1 MMSRFLCLSLLAA
14 LSSAQA
20 QDAVEDRFHSIYK
33 NYNEKPLSNEEWAKI
48 VGEKSTQA
56 YSVQSGD
63 NLWSLS
69 QTFFGDGFYWP
80 KIWSFNSEITNP
92 HFLQPGNQLR
102 FSLGDLNNPPGLA
115 GSGDSAK
122 PAVIIPVDNS
132 TPAVDLPPSL
142 PRWRYTEREA
152 DLKDFQMAEI
162 KRPVERTLLEY
173 FLLDQES
180 AQFGEITETEM
191 GLKSASDFMYVYVRI
206 NGELAGKN
214 YLVIRE
220 VEHVESDKNKAIMV
234 QVQGEI
240 EILEN
245 VNAEKNIYRAIVKK
259 TLNPVQ
265 TGSKLVE
272 GKMNF
277 VDATISNESASVAAR
292 VLGGQQSNDRKMLAQ
307 NNLIFLSAGVQQGVQ
322 VGQRLPI
329 YKRQLIR
336 NTATLENQAHLKIAD
351 VKVVHTS
358 QNFSTA
364 LVIHANSEILTG
376 DITTSR

>member
-1 MMSRFLCLSLLAA
+1 MMSRLLCLSLLTVLA
-14 LSSAQA
+14 SAQA

-48 VGEKSTQA
+48 VGEKSTQS

-102 FSLGDLNNPPGLA
+102 FSLGDLNTPPGLA
-115 GSGDSAK
+115 GSGDGAK

-152 DLKDFQMAEI
+152 DLKDFQLAEI
-162 KRPVERTLLEY
+162 KRPVEKTLLEY
-173 FLLDQES
+173 FLVDQHT
-180 AQFGEITETEM
+180 ADFGEVTETEM

-220 VEHVESDKNKAIMV
+220 VEHLRSDKNKAIMV
-234 QVQGEI
+234 QVQGEV
-240 EILEN
+240 EVLEN
-245 VNAEKNIYRAIVKK
+245 VNPEKKIYRALVKK

-265 TGSKLVE
+265 VGSKLVE
-272 GKMNF
+272 GKIHF
-277 VDATISNESASVAAR
+277 VDAKVSGESVSVAAQ

-307 NNLIFLSAGVQQGVQ
+307 NNLIFLSAGIQQGIQ
-322 VGQRLPI
+322 VGQKLPI
-329 YKRQLIR
+329 FKRQLVR
-336 NTATLENQAHLKIAD
+336 NTATLENQEHIKIAD
-351 VKVVHTS
+351 VKVVHAA

-364 LVIHANSEILTG
+364 LVIYAKSEILTG